1 MTGPARKAV
10 RTRAEVKR
18 AREVARKTPA
28 TPRWFGVKT
37 IYRTTTR
44 DRPRFVDAHYDPKAT
59 SVEERV
65 VVFRA
70 ATFQQAIALAEREA
84 RAYARGTWT
93 NLYGQRM
100 KQDYLGECDAF
111 EMYDPPAAGVE
122 VYSRTQLVS
131 RETSDRKLGD
141 VLLGVEESPRARA
154 KRRKFLNRELAAP
167 DWPKG
172 ENASRR

>member
-1 MTGPARKAV
+1 MTGPARKAA
-10 RTRAEVKR
+10 RPRAEVKR
-18 AREVARKTPA
+18 ARKVARKTPA
-28 TPRWFGVKT
+28 TVRWFGVKT

-44 DRPRFVDAHYDPKAT
+44 DRPRSVDAYYDAKAT
-59 SVEERV
+59 LVEERV

-70 ATFQQAIALAEREA
+70 ATFRQAIALAEREA

-100 KQDYLGECDAF
+100 AQEYLGECNAF
-111 EMYDPPAAGVE
+111 EMYEPPAAGFE

-154 KRRKFLNRELAAP
+154 KRRKFSNRDLS
-167 DWPKG
+167 PKG
-172 ENASRR
+172 DTLIPK